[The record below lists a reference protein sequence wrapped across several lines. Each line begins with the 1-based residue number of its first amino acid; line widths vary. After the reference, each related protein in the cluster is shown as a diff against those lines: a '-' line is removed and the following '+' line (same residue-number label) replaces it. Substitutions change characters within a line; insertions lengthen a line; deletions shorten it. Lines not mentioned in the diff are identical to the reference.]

1 VGRSYHHARK
11 PWGGRVTGDDE
22 HAPVPVDA
30 ILAARQEPRRWRGSA
45 ETLRASE
52 DVGPHRDRSRG
63 GRLMQF
69 EVEIY
74 RNETGD
80 WVATAVEHEVT
91 VNGRTEQ
98 EALMRLL
105 EALNQHFKK
114 KPQGSRYA

>member
-1 VGRSYHHARK
+1 
-11 PWGGRVTGDDE
+11 
-22 HAPVPVDA
+22 
-30 ILAARQEPRRWRGSA
+30 
-45 ETLRASE
+45 
-52 DVGPHRDRSRG
+52 
-63 GRLMQF
+63 MQF

-74 RNETGD
+74 RNEAGD

-114 KPQGSRYA
+114 KPQGSRHA